1 MAAAQMPYSEPLKLL
16 FIHLPKTGGESVADA
31 LRSYHLQGVKHRT
44 YREFAAYHGREKTD
58 RYFVASFVRN
68 PWDQVLSFYSH
79 LRKPA
84 YMRKEDISPHEWYF
98 ADGYHLFPLEPSR
111 SACQVPFAEWVER
124 WYGNAPEKNS
134 GAGLTERLGLFLPKV
149 RKWADIRPRVHEPF
163 KQQVHDEIPYF
174 LPYLEWFKDYQ
185 GRNRT
190 QFIGRFENLAA
201 DFRKLA
207 TQLGIDAQLPH
218 LNKSHRGE
226 YREQYDAK
234 SRELIARYFAEE
246 IKTFE
251 YRF

>member
-1 MAAAQMPYSEPLKLL
+1 MYSEQLKLL
-16 FIHLPKTGGESVADA
+16 FIHVPKTGGESVADA
-31 LRSYHLQGVKHRT
+31 LRQYRMQGVKHRT
-44 YREFAAYHGREKTD
+44 YREFAAYHGRAKVD
-58 RYFVASFVRN
+58 RYFTAAFVRN

-84 YMRKEDISPHEWYF
+84 YMRKEDISPHPWYF

-111 SACQVPFAEWVER
+111 SACQLGFSDWVQR
-124 WYGNAPEKNS
+124 WYGEIPDKGGS
-134 GAGLTERLGLFLPKV
+134 AGLTERLGLFLP
-149 RKWADIRPRVHEPF
+149 RLRRLADVRPRVHEAY
-163 KQQVHDEIPYF
+163 KAQVTDEIPYL
-174 LPYLEWFKDYQ
+174 LPYLEWFKDYRGQ
-185 GRNRT
+185 LRT

-207 TQLGIDAQLPH
+207 AHVGVEAELPH

-226 YREQYDAK
+226 YRDQYDAR
-234 SRELIARYFAEE
+234 SRDVIGRYFAEE